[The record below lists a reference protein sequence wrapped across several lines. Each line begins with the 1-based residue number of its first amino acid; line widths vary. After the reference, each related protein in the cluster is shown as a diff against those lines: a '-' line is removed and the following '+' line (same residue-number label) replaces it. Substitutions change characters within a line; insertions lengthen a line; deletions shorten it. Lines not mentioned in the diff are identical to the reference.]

1 MQKENECDEIMIKL
15 KKDSFKEDYKG
26 QILFMAAT
34 LLRGVITQ
42 TIPKSKYPYA
52 IGNLLCLWIGLEL
65 SRCSNERERNGH
77 IDGRGGIRFPLLTA
91 ADIAL

>member
-1 MQKENECDEIMIKL
+1 MIEF
-15 KKDSFKEDYKG
+15 KKKVYKG
-26 QILFMAAT
+26 WILFKAAT

-42 TIPKSKYPYA
+42 RIPKSKYLST
-52 IGNLLCLWIGLEL
+52 IGNPLCLWIGLEL
-65 SRCSNERERNGH
+65 SRCSNERERSGH